1 MRQAP
6 SLREDYLYFEE
17 LKTRWRD
24 SDVYGHMNNAVF
36 YEYADTIVNSWLIKK
51 GSLNVPSSK
60 TVGLVVETRCTY
72 FSELKFPSLITA
84 GLKLNKLG
92 NSSVHYEI
100 GLFSDSQK
108 KTAARISFIHVFVDA
123 KSRKAKKIP
132 SKLLEPLNSLI
143 KN

>member
-1 MRQAP
+1 MRQVP
-6 SLREDYLYFEE
+6 TVKQDYLYFEE

-36 YEYADTIVNSWLIKK
+36 YEYADTIVNSWLINK

-72 FSELKFPSLITA
+72 FSELKFPDLVTA

-100 GLFSDSQK
+100 CLLYTS
-108 KTAARISFIHVFVDA
+108 
-123 KSRKAKKIP
+123 P
-132 SKLLEPLNSLI
+132 SPRD
-143 KN
+143 

>member
-1 MRQAP
+1 MRQVP
-6 SLREDYLYFEE
+6 TVKQDYLYFEE

-36 YEYADTIVNSWLIKK
+36 YEYADTIVNSWLINK
-51 GSLNVPSSK
+51 GSLNVPLSK

-72 FSELKFPSLITA
+72 FSEIKFPDLVTA

-100 GLFSDSQK
+100 GLFSNFEEK
-108 KTAARISFIHVFVDA
+108 SFIL
-123 KSRKAKKIP
+123 RLIP
-132 SKLLEPLNSLI
+132 SIFSIFSFSKGIIIFFLFFSSLI
-143 KN
+143 KI